1 MREGTR
7 LRALVCLTVAMLGL
21 TGVFASLTLV
31 ALGRSGPAAA
41 VAVTGLVAIAASLR
55 CLAAGPS

>member
-1 MREGTR
+1 MREGAWRRT
-7 LRALVCLTVAMLGL
+7 LVCLTVALLGL

-41 VAVTGLVAIAASLR
+41 LAAAGIVAIAIGLR
-55 CLAAGPS
+55 CLPTGPS

>member
-1 MREGTR
+1 MREGARRRT
-7 LRALVCLTVAMLGL
+7 LVCLTVALLGL

-41 VAVTGLVAIAASLR
+41 LAAAGVVAIAIGLR
-55 CLAAGPS
+55 CLPTGPS